1 MEFNFEDVKNK
12 IIAER
17 AVHGKQVS
25 EATLTVYLNNISA
38 MSKMMNQ
45 GEAVGGFDWLEDT
58 DKFINM
64 LTQSKPNYV
73 TRKNYLNAILSY
85 IIAYN
90 EDGSLKSILEK
101 IEKQRDIYSKQYDEM
116 NASGKWSQN
125 QEKNM
130 LSRDEFNTVLT
141 QIGTE
146 IKQKNLKKTL
156 TANANEKALLQA
168 YLLLNIHKTLPIRN
182 ELGNCLVMG
191 KREFNK
197 VLATTRQENN
207 YLIIEKSKQ
216 TFYFNDYKTKKIY
229 EERVIPVPNHLKKT
243 IRFYLRFFP
252 GDKYLICKFNGEPAG
267 TNNVTQILTKQF
279 KKRIGKSVST
289 TLLRKLYLSEKYS
302 SIKSEQ
308 LADSHIMGH
317 SVATA
322 SHIYTKP
329 NPAEAKE
336 AQDSEQVSE
345 SQ

>member
-1 MEFNFEDVKNK
+1 MEFNFEEVKQK
-12 IIAER
+12 IIDER

-38 MSKMMNQ
+38 MSKMMND
-45 GEAVGGFDWLEDT
+45 GEVVGGFDWLKDT
-58 DKFINM
+58 DKFNDT
-64 LTQSKPNYV
+64 LTKNKPNYV
-73 TRKNYLNAILSY
+73 TRKNYLNAIMSY
-85 IIAYN
+85 ITAYN
-90 EDGSLKSILEK
+90 QDKSLTPILEK
-101 IEKQRDIYSKQYDEM
+101 IEKQRDVYSKQYDEL
-116 NASGKWSQN
+116 NASGKWSEN

-130 LSRDEFNTVLT
+130 LSRKEFNTVLT

-191 KREFNK
+191 KRDFNK
-197 VLATTRQENN
+197 VITETRRQNN
-207 YLIIEKSKQ
+207 YLVVEKSKQ

-229 EERVIPVPNHLKKT
+229 EERVIPVPAHLKKT

-308 LADSHIMGH
+308 LADAHIMGH
-317 SVATA
+317 SVGTA
-322 SHIYTKP
+322 SHIYTKV
-329 NPAEAKE
+329 NPAEV
-336 AQDSEQVSE
+336 QDSKQGSE
-345 SQ
+345 SQV